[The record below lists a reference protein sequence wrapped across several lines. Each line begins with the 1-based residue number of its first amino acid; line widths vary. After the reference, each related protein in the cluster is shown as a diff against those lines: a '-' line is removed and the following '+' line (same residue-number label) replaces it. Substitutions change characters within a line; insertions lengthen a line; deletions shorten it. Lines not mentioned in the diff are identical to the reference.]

1 VLHANLMIV
10 EVAESF
16 LLDELHVNPRLG
28 PMFAAQLSDCVAV
41 VKPDSGE
48 QLIQQLLKVG
58 HTPKIEES

>member
-10 EVAESF
+10 EVADSF
-16 LLDELHVNPRLG
+16 LLDELQVNPRFG

-41 VKPDSGE
+41 VKLDRGE
-48 QLIQQLLKVG
+48 QLIQQLLKTG